1 MKINISKLKQS
12 NNYLKGH
19 LDCLDESI
27 RNLPEDF
34 KKKLSQQFLSVNSTE
49 IDSRIKGNNFI
60 VSKKMDGHLQL
71 IIFDDDLIFMVGRNG
86 TVRMNIPCLDQMK
99 VLLKEKNIT
108 NATIAC
114 ELYVQRENQRSR
126 VYDVSAA
133 LSEADALDTLA
144 LAVFDIVEMDNK
156 KFRGIAYDE
165 IWKKITEIFPSEG
178 KVHAVET
185 RKVKSRQEVRKIFD
199 EWVTEAGHEGLVVRG
214 DMPFMFKVKPK
225 YTFDGVV
232 VGYTE
237 GINTHK
243 GKIKSLLVGF
253 YRDNKMI
260 QVAGKVGTNFS
271 EEDRNELFA
280 YFSKKHCDSTY
291 IETDNDGIAF
301 HMVTPDTVVEI
312 GCNDVMIE
320 NTYGK
325 PLLNNLLQYEDNTYS
340 RYATIAGVRFIY
352 PVFERIRDDKSPG
365 LDDSGILQLK
375 DFIDLSSPEK
385 QTSVLPESDVLMR
398 KVYKKTQKDKVMVQ
412 KFMVWKTNKETVDS
426 RYPAYVLFYT
436 NFSSQRKEPL
446 QTDIRIS
453 IDKEQILAL
462 AESFILK
469 NVKKGWKLFE
479 K

>member
-1 MKINISKLKQS
+1 MKIDINKLIKT

-19 LDCLDESI
+19 LDALDESI
-27 RNLPEDF
+27 KNLPGDF
-34 KKKLSQQFLSVNSTE
+34 KKKLSQQFLAVNSTE
-49 IDSRIKGNNFI
+49 IDSRIKGNKFF

-71 IIFDDDLIFMVGRNG
+71 IIFDDDQIFMVGRNG
-86 TVRMNIPCLDQMK
+86 TVRMNLPCLDLMK
-99 VLLKEKNIT
+99 SLLKEKNIN
-108 NATIAC
+108 NAIIAT
-114 ELYVQRENQRSR
+114 ELYVQKENQRSR
-126 VYDVSAA
+126 VYDVIAA

-144 LAVFDIVEMDNK
+144 LAVFDIVELENQA
-156 KFRGIAYDE
+156 FRGMSYDDV
-165 IWKKITEIFPSEG
+165 WKRITEIFPPDG

-185 RKVKSRQEVRKIFD
+185 RKVKSRKEVQKIFD

-237 GINTHK
+237 GINDHK

-253 YRDNKMI
+253 YRDKDII
-260 QVAGKVGTNFS
+260 QVVGKVGTNFS
-271 EEDRNELFA
+271 EDDRLELFD
-280 YFSKKHCDSTY
+280 YFAKKHCDSTY

-301 HMVTPDTVVEI
+301 HMVKPDTVVEI

-325 PLLNNLLQYEDNTYS
+325 PLLNNLLQYENNTHS

-352 PVFERIRDDKSPG
+352 PVFERIREDKTPG
-365 LDDSGILQLK
+365 LDDSGIMQLK
-375 DFIDLSSPEK
+375 DFIDLSAPQK
-385 QTSVLPESDVLMR
+385 HTSALPKSEVLLR

-412 KFMVWKTNKETVDS
+412 KFIVWKTNKEDMDP

-436 NFSSQRKEPL
+436 NFSSQRKDPL
-446 QTDIRIS
+446 QTEIRIS
-453 IDKEQILAL
+453 SDKEQIMAL

-469 NVKKGWKLFE
+469 NVKKGWKLI
-479 K
+479 

>member
-1 MKINISKLKQS
+1 MKIDIHKLKKT

-27 RNLPEDF
+27 RNLPQDF
-34 KKKLSQQFLSVNSTE
+34 KKKLSQQFFSVNSTE
-49 IDSRIKGNNFI
+49 IESRIKGNKFF

-71 IIFDDDLIFMVGRNG
+71 IIYDHDHIFMVGRNG
-86 TVRMNIPCLDQMK
+86 TVRMNMPCLDQMK
-99 VLLKEKNIT
+99 QILTDKKIN
-108 NATIAC
+108 NAIIAC
-114 ELYVQRENQRSR
+114 EMYVKKENQRSR
-126 VYDVSAA
+126 VYDVIAA

-144 LAVFDIVEMDNK
+144 LAVFDIVEMDDQV
-156 KFRGIAYDE
+156 FRGMTYDDV
-165 IWKKITEIFPSEG
+165 WKRITDIFPSDG
-178 KVHAVET
+178 NVHAVET
-185 RKVKSRQEVRKIFD
+185 RKVKSRQDVRKIFD
-199 EWVTEAGHEGLVVRG
+199 EWVTDKGHEGLVVRG

-225 YTFDGVV
+225 YTFDGVI

-237 GINTHK
+237 GINAHK

-253 YRDNKMI
+253 YQDKEII
-260 QVAGKVGTNFS
+260 QVVGKVGTNFT
-271 EEDRNELFA
+271 EDDRLELFD

-325 PLLNNLLQYEDNTYS
+325 PLQNNLLQYEDNTYARIS
-340 RYATIAGVRFIY
+340 TIAGVRFLY
-352 PVFERIRDDKSPG
+352 PVFERLRDDKSPG
-365 LDDSGILQLK
+365 LEDSGMMQLK
-375 DFIDLSSPEK
+375 DFIDLSSREK
-385 QTSVLPESDVLMR
+385 QTSVLPKSEILMR
-398 KVYKKTQKDKVMVQ
+398 KVYKKVQKDKVMVQ
-412 KFMVWKTNKETVDS
+412 KFMVWKTNKENVDP

-453 IDKEQILAL
+453 SDREQILAL
-462 AESFILK
+462 LETFVLK
-469 NVKKGWKLFE
+469 NVKKGWKLV
-479 K
+479 

>member
-1 MKINISKLKQS
+1 MMKININKLKKT

-27 RNLPEDF
+27 RNLPGDF

-49 IDSRIKGNNFI
+49 IDSRIKGNKFW
-60 VSKKMDGHLQL
+60 VSKKMVGHLKL
-71 IIFDDDLIFMVGRNG
+71 VIFDDDQIFMIGRNG
-86 TVRMNIPCLDQMK
+86 TVRMNIPCLDYMK
-99 VLLKEKNIT
+99 DLLLEKNIQ
-108 NATIAC
+108 NAIIAC
-114 ELYVQRENQRSR
+114 ELYAQKEDQRSR
-126 VYDVSAA
+126 VYDVIAA
-133 LSEADALDTLA
+133 LSESDALDTLA
-144 LAVFDIVEMDNK
+144 LAVFDIVEIDGL
-156 KFRGIAYDE
+156 KFRSMAYEDV
-165 IWKKITEIFPSEG
+165 WKKITHIFPSDG

-185 RKVKSRQEVRKIFD
+185 RKVKSRKEVQKIFN
-199 EWVTEAGHEGLVVRG
+199 EWVTDDGHEGLVVRG
-214 DMPFMFKVKPK
+214 EIPFMFKVKPK

-237 GINTHK
+237 GINEHK

-253 YRDNKMI
+253 YREKDII

-271 EEDRNELFA
+271 EDDRLELFE

-301 HMVTPDTVVEI
+301 HMVQPDTVAEV
-312 GCNDVMIE
+312 GCNDIMIE

-325 PLLNNLLQYEDNTYS
+325 PLPNNLLKYEDNTYS
-340 RYATIAGVRFIY
+340 RFATVAGVRFIY

-365 LDDSGILQLK
+365 LDDSGIMQLK
-375 DFIDLSSPEK
+375 DFIDLSTPEK
-385 QTSVLPESDVLMR
+385 HTAALPKSEVLMR
-398 KVYKKTQKDKVMVQ
+398 KVYQKTQKDKIMVQ
-412 KFMVWKTNKETVDS
+412 KFMVWKTNKEDIDP

-453 IDKEQILAL
+453 SDKEQILAL

-469 NVKKGWKLFE
+469 NVKKGWKLV
-479 K
+479 